1 MQYGTSTMSEIQAV
15 LKLQLLDCSPRSMLW
30 IMVSHQ
36 YVSQKEGRK
45 WSWRGECGVMVREH
59 EEQD

>member
-15 LKLQLLDCSPRSMLW
+15 LKLQLLDCGPRSMLW
-30 IMVSHQ
+30 IMVSHP
-36 YVSQKEGRK
+36 YVSQKEGK
-45 WSWRGECGVMVREH
+45 TWSWSGEWGVMVREL